1 MYKSEENYLPMVFC
15 LSFEVNTNRKD
26 ILSVTTYD
34 YSDANGAHP
43 NETCSSK
50 TLDLK
55 NYKALAL
62 TDVLNGDQKEID
74 ETVTKIFTKWK
85 TENNVEY
92 EVDGED
98 MFAKN
103 VSKVKW
109 YLTDKSLVLYFN
121 PYDIASYAMGMP
133 TMEIEYAA
141 EDGIFKLDLSAADT
155 DVKSETETKAET
167 ETEPQPESEEV
178 TAEK

>member
-1 MYKSEENYLPMVFC
+1 
-15 LSFEVNTNRKD
+15 
-26 ILSVTTYD
+26 
-34 YSDANGAHP
+34 
-43 NETCSSK
+43 
-50 TLDLK
+50 
-55 NYKALAL
+55 
-62 TDVLNGDQKEID
+62 
-74 ETVTKIFTKWK
+74 
-85 TENNVEY
+85 
-92 EVDGED
+92 

-155 DVKSETETKAET
+155 DVKSENETKTEPKATT
-167 ETEPQPESEEV
+167 ETEPQPASEEV